1 VVDHAQNLFSMTLVN
16 FKALK
21 PKIMKSYK
29 IESVTA
35 WSTQKL
41 KSRVEHLL
49 QERTGRNWQI
59 LSISFG
65 INIWWMPTA
74 YITFIQP

>member
-1 VVDHAQNLFSMTLVN
+1 
-16 FKALK
+16 
-21 PKIMKSYK
+21 MKSYK